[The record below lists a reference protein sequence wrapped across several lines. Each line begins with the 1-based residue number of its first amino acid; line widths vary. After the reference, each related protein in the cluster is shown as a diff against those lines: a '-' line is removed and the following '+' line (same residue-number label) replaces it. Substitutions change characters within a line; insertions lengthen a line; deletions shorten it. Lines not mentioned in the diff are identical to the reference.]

1 MDQINC
7 SEGLY
12 TLLLGPSPTYVS
24 IVSST
29 LSCFGAAS
37 IIFTYLLFKELRTT
51 TRSVITFLAIADLIT
66 ALGYVVGG
74 INYLLY
80 SYKKNYHSKEC
91 DTFQTVCAIQSYIT
105 TWSQLS
111 SFLWNCFLAFFL
123 YLMIVYGKHKLANRL
138 INLFHFVAW
147 LVPIAIAL
155 PLLVQGYLGFSPYAA
170 SNWCFIRDK
179 QYHNRE
185 RIQKTELSITLLAGK
200 IPEISS
206 YVFMIFFYTLTRCFI
221 VSDLVQA
228 CLCNYVHQRS
238 KIIIVTDDP
247 IMYLIESSIYA

>member
-1 MDQINC
+1 MADLYDPTCPIVDQINC
-7 SEGLY
+7 TNSSY
-12 TLLLGPSPTYVS
+12 HNLLLGPSPTYVS

-37 IIFTYLLFKELRTT
+37 IILTYLLFKELRTT

-66 ALGYVVGG
+66 ALGYVLGG
-74 INYLLY
+74 INYLLH
-80 SYKKNYHSKEC
+80 YKTHDQRKEC
-91 DTFQTVCAIQSYIT
+91 DTFQTICALQSYIT

-123 YLMIVYGKHKLANRL
+123 YLMIVHGKHKLANYL
-138 INLFHFVAW
+138 IILFHFVAW

-155 PLLVQGYLGFSPYAA
+155 SLLVKGYLGFSPYAA
-170 SNWCFIRDK
+170 SNWCFIRD
-179 QYHNRE
+179 QEYRNMEHM
-185 RIQKTELSITLLAGK
+185 QKPELLITLLAGK

-228 CLCNYVHQRS
+228 CLYNYVYQSTKRYS
-238 KIIIVTDDP
+238 D
-247 IMYLIESSIYA
+247 